1 MYISNAP
8 LSDRYKLIQRQI
20 VSEEVLVRTQ
30 PPGGGGGGEGRSLDL
45 KLYRNTVTD
54 LLKDK
59 LSQRSY

>member
-30 PPGGGGGGEGRSLDL
+30 PPGGGGEGRSLDL